1 VATATSTKPASS
13 SKRPLVRSLSF
24 DSWPRADCEAWTAAC
39 RPSQRLKRGGA
50 GAHLKEIT
58 LADLKRRYG
67 YFLDFLDRSGLLD
80 RSAPAAGQVNPE
92 NVGKYIGDLNER
104 VGSVTTYGSI
114 YKLRRASQLLDSR
127 GDFEWLIELEKDLAL
142 VMRPRSKADRLVL
155 TEVLVEAGLTLM
167 TDAEGSTSLSPLRK
181 ARQFRDGLMVAM
193 LALHPIRLKNFASL
207 EIGHNIVN
215 IDGSWWI
222 ALSATETKER
232 RPDERRID
240 DAIAPALSKYLIRY
254 RLVLARDSHQ
264 SGALWLSSN
273 DGNPMT
279 YQAVADVIERTTRTT
294 IGVGVSPHMFRTA
307 AASSAAVHADY
318 NPYLGSAVLHHRD
331 QRVTEEHYNR
341 ASSLSAANDFGRL
354 IRQQVRGTVSRR

>member
-1 VATATSTKPASS
+1 MAPHKANTPASQREQS
-13 SKRPLVRSLSF
+13 TVRSLPFEAWSSA
-24 DSWPRADCEAWTAAC
+24 DRAAWTAAC
-39 RPSQRLKRGGA
+39 HPSQRLKRGGA

-92 NVGKYIGDLNER
+92 NVGKYIGELDER

-114 YKLRRASQLLDSR
+114 YKLRRASQLLDPR
-127 GDFEWLIELEKDLAL
+127 GDFGWLIELEKDLAL

-155 TEVLVEAGLTLM
+155 TEVLVEAGLILM
-167 TDAEGSTSLSPLRK
+167 AEAENSTSLSPLKK
-181 ARQFRDGLMVAM
+181 ARRFRDGLMVAM

-207 EIGHNIVN
+207 EIERNLAN
-215 IDGSWWI
+215 IDGCWWI
-222 ALSATETKER
+222 ALSASETEER

-240 DAIAPALSKYLIRY
+240 DAIAPALSRYLVQH
-254 RLVLARDSHQ
+254 RLVLARQSRP

-273 DGNPMT
+273 DGRPMT
-279 YQAVADVIERTTRTT
+279 YNAVADLIERTTRTA

-307 AASSAAVHADY
+307 AASSAAVHANS

-331 QRVTEEHYNR
+331 KRVTEEHYNR

-354 IRQQVRGTVSRR
+354 IRERIR